1 MIFVQPE
8 LKADNKETLTFT
20 GADERAACA
29 KELFETLNFKT
40 EICRN
45 FSKEQVKETLEQ
57 LEQKAIVFEEQR
69 KQRKDNTVC
78 ALAIVWVGFK
88 LVNGYQEQNDIIKQK
103 LDFKEKKTSDGTW
116 C

>member
-8 LKADNKETLTFT
+8 LKADNKKTLKFR

-45 FSKEQVKETLEQ
+45 FNKEQVKSKLEQ
-57 LEQKAIVFEEQR
+57 LEQKAVAFEEQSE
-69 KQRKDNTVC
+69 DNTVC

-88 LVNGYQEQNDIIKQK
+88 LSNWQIDILNKK
-103 LDFKEKKTSDGTW
+103 LDL
-116 C
+116 